1 MASIFFVM
9 RNRENFMKSNL
20 KVLLFDRVMPIAYIE
35 MIAGAAMAVLP
46 TLYMILNIS
55 LFTTSKGALSDL
67 GIVMIIV
74 ATVLFFVGLAFF
86 AGGSYMSS
94 LCKHGFLAARDGKV
108 YTFSLNSN
116 RTAENKI
123 LGVGTVGKAIN
134 SAIYV
139 SNVAKYNE
147 QMDALKESSELYETV
162 NKALDEH
169 YSFLYAIRDIN
180 AKGYTSFEKKALLR
194 EYARLDKES
203 TIA

>member
-1 MASIFFVM
+1 M
-9 RNRENFMKSNL
+9 EKSNL

-86 AGGSYMSS
+86 AGGSYISS

-123 LGVGTVGKAIN
+123 PGIGTVGKAVN

-139 SNVAKYNE
+139 SNKAKYNE

-203 TIA
+203 TIT